1 MTAASEVLLAPKL
14 NEELSHNLI
23 FMALLIVYVYLCYS
37 EFLVLLLV
45 YWNWWLLA
53 KNHFTPDLPTKVH
66 FKLRY
71 QKQVFFCCLFWVIF
85 VAGPEMRNTSTANS
99 CHECNNLTHPL
110 TDVWNFVV
118 DFGWLSLV
126 MYSKIQNPK
135 KPPTVLIP
143 KPNQTFVVLLY

>member
-23 FMALLIVYVYLCYS
+23 FMALLIVCLCYS
-37 EFLVLLLV
+37 EFGTSTCICTGIDDSWLKIIS
-45 YWNWWLLA
+45 YW
-53 KNHFTPDLPTKVH
+53 VH
-66 FKLRY
+66 FELRY

-110 TDVWNFVV
+110 TDMWNFVV

-135 KPPTVLIP
+135 KIPTVLIP
-143 KPNQTFVVLLY
+143 KLNQTFVVLLY